1 MGKDVIRE
9 AFWDP
14 ANPNR
19 LALTLRGGVKV
30 ILIAACYLKADQWQ
44 GNGGLSW
51 DLTTKCEI

>member
-1 MGKDVIRE
+1 MSGVIVIVLCVEQSLVESTMGKDVMRE

-30 ILIAACYLKADQWQ
+30 ILLVLWY
-44 GNGGLSW
+44 
-51 DLTTKCEI
+51 

>member
-9 AFWDP
+9 TFWDP

-30 ILIAACYLKADQWQ
+30 MLLCIVLLISGK
-44 GNGGLSW
+44 GNMDFYGTSLL
-51 DLTTKCEI
+51 DV